1 MSGEHNREQGV
12 DELNPVYHIY
22 HPLNDRIPTKV
33 PKRRYADKEG
43 LFTPNI
49 EISPVDPIWQSID
62 PTPDVR
68 SLFATFDAQFFGGR
82 LSCVEVRWS
91 PRMTLCAGQC
101 IYEGPGG
108 LCSIR
113 LSEPL
118 LKYRPRS
125 DLVET
130 LLHEMIHAYLFVTQN
145 KRDRSAHG
153 PVFRFHMNRINKC
166 AKTNITVYHSFHDE
180 VDNYKVHWWKCNGPC
195 ANRPP
200 FYGLVRRSMNRAPG
214 PNDLWWAEHQASCS
228 GQFIKISEPE
238 SPKNTAKKSKKGRE
252 KSNSQVKTSGSTPDL
267 RQFFQKSL
275 KTEDTHASSSMA
287 SETTMLKEPVVPF
300 NGVGHRLGGSPSPS
314 ARSRLLA
321 LTAPRPTSLQ
331 PTFATASATGCG
343 SDPSFAGPS
352 VSNDSDFTPMGAVQC
367 PVCFQA
373 VLAELVNE
381 HLDACLVAA

>member
-1 MSGEHNREQGV
+1 MSREHNRV

-22 HPLNDRIPTKV
+22 HPLNDQIPTKV

-43 LFTPNI
+43 LSTPNM

-68 SLFATFDAQFFGGR
+68 SLFATFDAQFFGER

-267 RQFFQKSL
+267 RQFFQKSP
-275 KTEDTHASSSMA
+275 KTEDTHATSSMP

-300 NGVGHRLGGSPSPS
+300 SGVGHRLGGSPSPS
-314 ARSRLLA
+314 ARPRLLA
-321 LTAPRPTSLQ
+321 LTAPPPTSLQ

-352 VSNDSDFTPMGAVQC
+352 VSSDSDFTPMGAVQC